1 MCFFTQINNSNSI
14 LLQISHFTHKKD
26 VFTTKIHGNEKTPN
40 FINYFCSSFLNP
52 KNQSD
57 MLEIDFKEIIT
68 VSMVLFAVIDIV
80 GSIPIIVNLRAKVG
94 HIESE
99 KASIVAGAIMIVF
112 LFVGEGLLNLIGIDV
127 HSFAVAG
134 SFVLFFL
141 ALEMILGIRIYRDEE
156 PGSASIVPLAFPLIA
171 GAGTMTTLLSL
182 RSQFHTIN
190 IIIAIVLNIIL
201 VYIVL
206 KSSKKIENLLGENGL
221 GVVRKTFGVILLA
234 IAVKLFAA
242 NVKGLFV

>member
-1 MCFFTQINNSNSI
+1 M
-14 LLQISHFTHKKD
+14 
-26 VFTTKIHGNEKTPN
+26 E
-40 FINYFCSSFLNP
+40 
-52 KNQSD
+52 
-57 MLEIDFKEIIT
+57 LELREIIT
-68 VSMVLFAVIDIV
+68 VGMVLFAVIDVV
-80 GSIPIIVNLRAKVG
+80 GSIPIIVDLRTKHG

-99 KASIVAGAIMIVF
+99 KASLVAGLIMIVF
-112 LFVGEGLLNLIGIDV
+112 LFVGEEFLKLIGIDV

-141 ALEMILGIRIYRDEE
+141 ALEMILGIRLYRDEE
-156 PGSASIVPLAFPLIA
+156 TNSASIVPIAFPLIA

-182 RSQFHTIN
+182 KSQFHTIN
-190 IIIAIVLNIIL
+190 IVIAIFLNIAL

-206 KSSKKIENLLGENGL
+206 KSSSKIEKMLGKNGL
-221 GVVRKTFGVILLA
+221 GVVRKTFGVVLLA

>member
-1 MCFFTQINNSNSI
+1 MKFDFMTFNLSQILS
-14 LLQISHFTHKKD
+14 
-26 VFTTKIHGNEKTPN
+26 TT
-40 FINYFCSSFLNP
+40 
-52 KNQSD
+52 
-57 MLEIDFKEIIT
+57 
-68 VSMVLFAVIDIV
+68 MVLFAIIDIL
-80 GSIPIIVNLRAKVG
+80 GAIPVVIELRRKAG

-99 KASIVAGAIMIVF
+99 KASLVAAGLMILF
-112 LFVGEGLLNLIGIDV
+112 LFVGESLLKVIGLDV
-127 HSFAVAG
+127 ESFAIAG
-134 SFVLFFL
+134 SFVIFFI
-141 ALEMILGIRIYRDEE
+141 AMEMVLGLTIFKEE
-156 PGSASIVPLAFPLIA
+156 APETVSIVPLAFPLIA

-190 IIIAIVLNIIL
+190 IVIAILLNIIL

-206 KSSKKIENLLGENGL
+206 KSSKKIEDLLGENGL

>member
-1 MCFFTQINNSNSI
+1 
-14 LLQISHFTHKKD
+14 
-26 VFTTKIHGNEKTPN
+26 
-40 FINYFCSSFLNP
+40 
-52 KNQSD
+52 
-57 MLEIDFKEIIT
+57 MLEFNLREVAT
-68 VSMVLFAVIDIV
+68 VGMVLFAVIDIV
-80 GSIPIIVNLRAKVG
+80 GSIPIIINLRAKHG

-99 KASIVAGAIMIVF
+99 KATLVAALIMIVF
-112 LFVGEGLLNLIGIDV
+112 LFIGKEFLSLIGIDV

-141 ALEMILGIRIYRDEE
+141 ALEMILGIHLYRDEE
-156 PGSASIVPLAFPLIA
+156 ANSASIVPIAFPLIA

-190 IIIAIVLNIIL
+190 ILIGIILNIIL

-206 KSSKKIENLLGENGL
+206 KSSGKIEKMLGKNGL
-221 GVVRKTFGVILLA
+221 GVVRKTFGVVLLA

-242 NVKGLFV
+242 NVKGLFA

>member
-1 MCFFTQINNSNSI
+1 
-14 LLQISHFTHKKD
+14 
-26 VFTTKIHGNEKTPN
+26 
-40 FINYFCSSFLNP
+40 
-52 KNQSD
+52 
-57 MLEIDFKEIIT
+57 MLGLDIKEIIT
-68 VSMVLFAVIDIV
+68 VGMVLFAVIDII
-80 GSIPIIVNLRAKVG
+80 GSIPIIIGLRAKFG

-99 KASIVAGAIMIVF
+99 KASLVSGVIMITF
-112 LFVGEGLLNLIGIDV
+112 LFVGEELLKLIGIDV
-127 HSFAVAG
+127 NSFAVAG

-156 PGSASIVPLAFPLIA
+156 ASSASIVPLAFPLIA

-182 RSQFHTIN
+182 RSQFHTAN

-201 VYIVL
+201 VYVVL
-206 KSSKKIENLLGENGL
+206 KSSSKIEKMLGKNGL
-221 GVVRKTFGVILLA
+221 GVIRKTFGVVLLA